1 LPIGDPLEQSLPVG
15 KPHNLLYGMGTC
27 QIVVDFMK
35 EEIVMNTF
43 KDLILEMYM
52 GFSKLVTPA
61 TNED

>member
-1 LPIGDPLEQSLPVG
+1 
-15 KPHNLLYGMGTC
+15 
-27 QIVVDFMK
+27 MK